1 MSNLSWDDL
10 TTEEQAKTATNISES
25 LARSRHK
32 DYDSV
37 VKAVLPKLRQDE
49 GLRDEILRADDPG
62 EALYSAAQ
70 KEINPPLDEIF
81 GD

>member
-1 MSNLSWDDL
+1 MSDLSWDDL
-10 TTEEQAKTATNISES
+10 TTEERAKAANNIAEH

-37 VKAVLPKLRQDE
+37 VKAVIPKLRQDE
-49 GLRDEILRADDPG
+49 SFRDEILGADDPA